1 MLRDWTQN
9 SFKAFAGA
17 LLVVLAAALLAN
29 ARFPD
34 QEPPVV
40 VARIEGDDI
49 SVTTAYNG
57 QIEINH
63 GPTAVA
69 SGSDVTVRSGGALLL
84 LNSGG
89 EISICGPAH
98 FTLHKTADAIT
109 LALDYGRVHPSLDT
123 AETFTI
129 YTPLVV
135 ATPIAISGT
144 RRDATLGLDQNG
156 EMCILSDRGA
166 MRVEPQFAGQSM
178 IVPQGGLANLA
189 GGQIES
195 LRGDAASCSCNFQRA
210 GAEPLQTLAPPAN
223 ISSRELA
230 ALSHPIRPEQ
240 KKADTVS
247 PAASPEPIY
256 TVLMPP
262 LSFDASSPA
271 PPPDPSPE
279 TILLV
284 REVRMRPTVVLRGHV
299 NPAPVQAA
307 PTAAFSP
314 APPIRDDDRPPQS
327 QPGPGLMT
335 RMRNLFRKLT
345 GQSPCAGSGCQ
356 N

>member
-1 MLRDWTQN
+1 MLGDWTKS
-9 SFKAFAGA
+9 SFKLFACA

-34 QEPPVV
+34 QDPPAV
-40 VARIEGDDI
+40 VARIEGDDLA
-49 SVTTAYNG
+49 VTTAYNG

-69 SGSDVTVRSGGALLL
+69 SGSDVTVHSGGALLM

-123 AETFTI
+123 SQTFTI

-144 RRDATLGLDQNG
+144 RRDSTLGLDQSG
-156 EMCILSDRGA
+156 EMCILADRGA
-166 MRVEPQFAGQSM
+166 MRVEPQFAGQSL
-178 IVPQGGLANLA
+178 IVPQGGIVNLS

-195 LRGDAASCSCNFQRA
+195 LKGDASTCSCNYQRVR
-210 GAEPLQTLAPPAN
+210 GDQPKPPAPAQAV
-223 ISSRELA
+223 SSREIA
-230 ALSHPIRPEQ
+230 ALSHPVQPEP
-240 KKADTVS
+240 KKAEA
-247 PAASPEPIY
+247 AASPEPVY

-284 REVRMRPTVVLRGHV
+284 REVRMRPSVVLHGHV
-299 NPAPVQAA
+299 NPAPVQTPPALTE
-307 PTAAFSP
+307 TATPP
-314 APPIRDDDRPPQS
+314 APADSRRPDS
-327 QPGPGLMT
+327 QPGLMT
-335 RMRNLFRKLT
+335 RVRNLFRKLT
-345 GQSPCAGSGCQ
+345 GQAP
-356 N
+356 